1 MKTRWPLSTE
11 TYKPPLCLPP
21 RPGLFWK
28 LSKKTHDLRELCRA
42 CQSLD
47 PEFDKLVSAC
57 IDLSDYAVENR
68 YPYPLEL
75 VPADVEKALR
85 DAQLV
90 RDFVLAR
97 IQKATP

>member
-1 MKTRWPLSTE
+1 M
-11 TYKPPLCLPP
+11 
-21 RPGLFWK
+21 
-28 LSKKTHDLRELCRA
+28 
-42 CQSLD
+42 
-47 PEFDKLVSAC
+47 VSAC

>member
-1 MKTRWPLSTE
+1 M
-11 TYKPPLCLPP
+11 
-21 RPGLFWK
+21 
-28 LSKKTHDLRELCRA
+28 
-42 CQSLD
+42 
-47 PEFDKLVSAC
+47 VSAC
-57 IDLSDYAVENR
+57 IDLSDYAVETR
-68 YPYPLEL
+68 YPYPLEH